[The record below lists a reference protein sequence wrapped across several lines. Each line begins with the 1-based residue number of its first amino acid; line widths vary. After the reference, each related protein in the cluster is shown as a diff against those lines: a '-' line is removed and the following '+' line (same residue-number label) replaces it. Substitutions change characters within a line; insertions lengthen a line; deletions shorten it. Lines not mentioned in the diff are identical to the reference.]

1 MTGDYLIVGYSKA
14 NQEVTF
20 CSAQQSYQW
29 QLENAGIPTKLAAQ
43 VAEIFV
49 KDDPNLPNL
58 GRSEE
63 DQVLVESAHIWMQA
77 KGFFE

>member
-1 MTGDYLIVGYSKA
+1 MSGDYSIDGYSIA
-14 NQEVTF
+14 DQEITF
-20 CSAQQSYQW
+20 SSAQESYQW
-29 QLENAGIPTKLAAQ
+29 QLENAGIPTNLSAQ

-49 KDDPNLPNL
+49 NDDPNLPDL

-63 DQVLVESAHIWMQA
+63 EQHLIQSAHKWMQA